1 MKFTLTSTSAAK
13 VTVYVVSKGNLP
25 VKQLGGYEL
34 KEYAGDKGAV
44 TWLYGRES
52 ESHKLLVGLGDET
65 KIGLDQIRAA
75 AGVAGRAVEKEQAAS
90 AAIDF
95 SMLSG
100 VIGSKI
106 SEAEAASAWVEG
118 WLLGTYAFDKYK
130 SKKKQSHTENVEL
143 LLTASRE
150 LEEALRLGEI
160 RAEGTKLA
168 RDLGNEPP
176 NFLRP
181 GDVVERVF
189 ERFKDT
195 PVQVEVFMGEQLE
208 EHQMN
213 GLIAVGKG
221 SKYPPALIE
230 MRYCTDPSKP
240 LIALVGKGI
249 TFDTGGISLKS
260 GRNLSDMRIDMGG
273 SAAVIGALDIIVSS
287 RLQANVVVFVATAE
301 NMPDGASML
310 PGEVIRYANGLT
322 VQVGNTDAEG
332 RLVLA
337 DALIRACKLGAE
349 QIVDIATLTGACVS
363 ALGNKMAG
371 VWGTDDMA
379 EVLQKLGLRSGERVW
394 PMPLEDEYDDLLK
407 SQYADLCNITG
418 VAYAG
423 AITAALFLQRFVE
436 AGTKWAHIDM
446 AGPMDAGSTSGYVV
460 EGPTGYG
467 ARLLA
472 DFVVERS
479 K

>member
-13 VTVYVVSKGNLP
+13 LTVYVVSKGNLP

-90 AAIDF
+90 AAVDF

-100 VIGSKI
+100 VIGGKI

-143 LLTASRE
+143 LLTVSKE
-150 LEEALRLGEI
+150 LEEALRLGKI

-181 GDVVERVF
+181 GDVVERVI

-287 RLQANVVVFVATAE
+287 QLQANVVVFVATAE

-337 DALIRACKLGAE
+337 DALIRACKHGAE

-472 DFVVERS
+472 DFVAERS